1 MVLEDLVL
9 KQWSQSNALFM
20 TPVVISQKTL
30 SDKILTAWIKFRD
43 ISNRKETKEKIIK
56 LWEGKLDKLL
66 DITKCR
72 CKILLCTGEN
82 SPCKELKKCA
92 AGVHISCSCSKDIK
106 VPQLDLL
113 WLRSQREKVGEK
125 SGYQMYQIDK
135 VETERQ
141 VKAGKRKI
149 TDIASLE
156 KRKNSIKKAHINTQV
171 QIENVEDEVY
181 ESVGHDFNQETSL
194 ENIRNANE
202 ISSEDSSNNIKQKPS
217 PFVTIKQNYM
227 KIPNT
232 ALASLRFD
240 ISPAATSAIVSAFLQ
255 DLIKSNYLTP
265 NG

>member
-1 MVLEDLVL
+1 MVLADLLL

-56 LWEGKLDKLL
+56 LWKGKLDKLL

-72 CKILLCTGEN
+72 CKILLCTDEN
-82 SPCKELKKCA
+82 SPCKELKKCV

-106 VPQLDLL
+106 VAQLDLL
-113 WLRSQREKVGEK
+113 WLRSQRDKVGEK

-141 VKAGKRKI
+141 LKAGKRKI

-156 KRKNSIKKAHINTQV
+156 IRKNSIKKAHINTQV
-171 QIENVEDEVY
+171 QTENVEDEVY
-181 ESVGHDFNQETSL
+181 ESVGNDFNQETSL
-194 ENIRNANE
+194 ENIRNANK

-232 ALASLRFD
+232 ALASL
-240 ISPAATSAIVSAFLQ
+240 
-255 DLIKSNYLTP
+255 
-265 NG
+265 